1 MSDTAVGELFE
12 VSLDD
17 QIACVFR
24 ELRMRESVYARQV
37 ENRKMSRDVAD
48 RELSRM
54 RAVLKT
60 LEGLK

>member
-1 MSDTAVGELFE
+1 MKMPDTAVEI
-12 VSLDD
+12 SLDD
-17 QIACVFR
+17 QIACIFR
-24 ELRMRESVYARQV
+24 ELRMRESVYERQV

>member
-1 MSDTAVGELFE
+1 MSDTAVEI
-12 VSLDD
+12 SLED

-37 ENRKMSRDVAD
+37 ENRKMSRDLAD

-60 LEGLK
+60 LDGLK